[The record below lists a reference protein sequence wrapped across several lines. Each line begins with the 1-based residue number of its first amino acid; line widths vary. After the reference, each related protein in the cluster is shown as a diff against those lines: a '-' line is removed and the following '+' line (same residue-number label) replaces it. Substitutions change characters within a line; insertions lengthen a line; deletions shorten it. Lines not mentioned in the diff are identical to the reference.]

1 MQTFKDSVTGKV
13 WAFED
18 DVKATEISGVYSF
31 TTPAGAALSNTPT
44 TLEPYVIPAPTAA
57 ELLVSAQ
64 AKKLPILFAA
74 YLAAIY
80 ATVSFFTVAGT
91 GQIFQADRPALGNLH
106 DMLAAYAPT
115 GALPSGFYWVALDNT
130 QVPFTLADLQ
140 GLAGAI
146 GARGWAEFQHM
157 QSLKIAVRAA
167 TTVAEV
173 EAVSW

>member
-1 MQTFKDSVTGKV
+1 MQTFKDSVTDKV

-18 DVKATEISGVYSF
+18 DVTAVETNGVYSF
-31 TTPAGAALSNTPT
+31 TTAAGVALSSTPT
-44 TLEPYVIPAPTAA
+44 TLQPYVIPAPTSA
-57 ELLVSAQ
+57 ELLVSSQ
-64 AKKLPILFAA
+64 TKKLPELFAA

-80 ATVSFFTVAGT
+80 ASISFTTAAGT
-91 GQIFQADRPALGNLH
+91 TQVFQADRAALGNLH

-115 GALPSGFYWVALDNT
+115 GAVPSGFYWVALDNT
-130 QVPFTLADLQ
+130 KVPFTLTDLQ

-157 QSLKIAVRAA
+157 QSLKATVRAA
-167 TTVAEV
+167 ITVAEV

>member
-1 MQTFKDSVTGKV
+1 MQTFKDSLTGQV

-18 DVKATEISGVYSF
+18 DVKVTATSGVYSF
-31 TTPAGAALSNTPT
+31 TTAAGAALSNTPP
-44 TLEPYVIPAPTAA
+44 TLQPHVIPAPTSA

-64 AKKLPILFAA
+64 VKKFPELFTA

-80 ATVSFFTVAGT
+80 ASISFTTAAGT
-91 GQIFQADRPALGNLH
+91 TQVFQADRAALGNLH

-115 GALPSGFYWVALDNT
+115 GAVPSGFYWVARDNT
-130 QVPFTLADLQ
+130 KVPFTLTDLQ

-157 QSLKIAVRAA
+157 QSLKATVRAA
-167 TTVAEV
+167 ITVAEV

>member
-1 MQTFKDSVTGKV
+1 MQTFKDSVTSKV

-18 DVKATEISGVYSF
+18 DVKVTETSGVYSF
-31 TTPAGAALSNTPT
+31 ITAAGVALSSTPT
-44 TLEPYVIPAPTAA
+44 TLQPYVIPAPTSV

-64 AKKLPILFAA
+64 TKKLPELFTA
-74 YLAAIY
+74 YLTAIY
-80 ATVSFFTVAGT
+80 ASISFFTAAGT

-146 GARGWAEFQHM
+146 GTRGWTEFQ
-157 QSLKIAVRAA
+157 QCRVSRLEIGRASCRER
-167 TTVAEV
+167 V
-173 EAVSW
+173 

>member
-1 MQTFKDSVTGKV
+1 MQTFKDSVTDQV

-18 DVKATEISGVYSF
+18 DVKVTATSGVYSF
-31 TTPAGAALSNTPT
+31 TTPAGVALSSTPT
-44 TLEPYVIPAPTAA
+44 TLQPYVIPAPTSA

-64 AKKLPILFAA
+64 AKKLPTLFAA

-80 ATVSFFTVAGT
+80 ASISFTTAAGT
-91 GQIFQADRPALGNLH
+91 TQIFQANRAALGNLH

-115 GALPSGFYWVALDNT
+115 GAVPSGFYWVALDT
-130 QVPFTLADLQ
+130 AQVPFTLADLQ
-140 GLAGAI
+140 GLAGTI